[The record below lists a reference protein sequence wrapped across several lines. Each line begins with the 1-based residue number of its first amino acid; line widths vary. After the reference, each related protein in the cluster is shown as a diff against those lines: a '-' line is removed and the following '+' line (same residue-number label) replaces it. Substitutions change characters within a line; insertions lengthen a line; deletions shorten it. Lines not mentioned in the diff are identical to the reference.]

1 MALCEHMKNISAKD
15 AKNQFGKMI
24 DDARLEP
31 VVIQKHGRPV
41 AVVCSVEEYERLIA
55 LDGNNHRVTGS

>member
-1 MALCEHMKNISAKD
+1 MKNISAKD

-31 VVIQKHGRPV
+31 VVIQKHGRAV

>member
-1 MALCEHMKNISAKD
+1 MKNISAKD

-55 LDGNNHRVTGS
+55 LDGSNHRVSGS